1 MHVHHALQ
9 KKWNKMDTSSVD
21 GGVLN
26 HVPFRFQWDS
36 RESRWA
42 PLKSHGLKPDYLVAY
57 FTRDNSSLSDTPR
70 LHSCVITCRDFV
82 REMSEDS
89 DDTRCHCRFGCGLQ
103 LKQVP
108 IYWRLVLANMMNC
121 GVRSCYSISSIIS
134 TNHKIIRV
142 TLFVCIYIHID
153 INISINMNIN
163 INTHMNI
170 NIYIYIYIPGSYF
183 CPLMEAT

>member
-1 MHVHHALQ
+1 
-9 KKWNKMDTSSVD
+9 
-21 GGVLN
+21 
-26 HVPFRFQWDS
+26 
-36 RESRWA
+36 
-42 PLKSHGLKPDYLVAY
+42 
-57 FTRDNSSLSDTPR
+57 
-70 LHSCVITCRDFV
+70 
-82 REMSEDS
+82 
-89 DDTRCHCRFGCGLQ
+89 
-103 LKQVP
+103 
-108 IYWRLVLANMMNC
+108 MNC

-170 NIYIYIYIPGSYF
+170 NIYIYIPGSYF

>member
-1 MHVHHALQ
+1 M
-9 KKWNKMDTSSVD
+9 
-21 GGVLN
+21 
-26 HVPFRFQWDS
+26 
-36 RESRWA
+36 
-42 PLKSHGLKPDYLVAY
+42 AY
-57 FTRDNSSLSDTPR
+57 FTRDNSSISDTPR

-108 IYWRLVLANMMNC
+108 ICWRLVLANMMNC

-142 TLFVCIYIHID
+142 TLFVYICTD

-163 INTHMNI
+163 INTDTHMNI
-170 NIYIYIYIPGSYF
+170 NIYIYIYTLLYDISAYILNRHLCIFICHRLWGVM
-183 CPLMEAT
+183 CLRDPLIESIRKPQ

>member
-21 GGVLN
+21 GGVIN
-26 HVPFRFQWDS
+26 HVPFRYQWDS

-142 TLFVCIYIHID
+142 TLFVYIYTHRYKYKYKYEYKYKYTIYI
-153 INISINMNIN
+153 
-163 INTHMNI
+163 
-170 NIYIYIYIPGSYF
+170 IYI
-183 CPLMEAT
+183 